1 MFMLT
6 SLKASGFKRLDLQ
19 DKMGFPD
26 GRMLV
31 HGRNE
36 SGKSTILEAIHY
48 ALYGFALRPTKRAGK
63 EDLICYGKSSAVIEL
78 EFSIDDAEY
87 QIRRELKRKGSNV
100 HILNRRDGDGS
111 LSRVTRGATAVN
123 SHILEILHGID
134 SDALLNSCL
143 VEQKELGKLEAS
155 NKQDRIKAMSSLLN
169 LEEFIDARDSIR
181 KDRSNLDKTHSGT
194 MLRLQEA
201 KRASEAYTE
210 AETRKTQAEKRLVV
224 IGNEMVK
231 TKAALEGLEKDL
243 DIISEMKETKA
254 RIDSTQLV
262 LNGKQDER
270 KIIEASLEEANR
282 AQETLKDLEQ
292 QILEAEILKKSESD
306 RLAALDE
313 LIIFDKGL
321 NEGRSELRL
330 STIKLEDATK
340 KQSEAQEATD
350 HLVDISAGIEEY
362 TPAKAADETLS
373 SVIGMI
379 RTFTEAKS
387 VETRIQTESE
397 EAHER
402 LAQLSTSESTIN
414 RLSVEEDRIEKA
426 LKSAQQNKIR
436 SVGAIGF
443 GVACLVAYSIN
454 VIFVIL
460 GVILLSVGAYLTQ
473 KGSSEGLNEAK
484 KELRAQ
490 RECIIGDIA
499 RINEYSDSIK
509 DLQRRAEENR
519 EEISEVKAK
528 ITKKLKDFPRTPRA
542 YSEIFNLKDI
552 DSIEVIRSAIQEDLR
567 QLARLETDKQNIGG
581 TAEKLDQ
588 LSEALTK
595 TKDENVSLQKLVNE
609 FQKEIVARE
618 SASGVTLDQQETI
631 REAYSEATMRLT
643 ELTSTKTQVE
653 ENLKRKPE
661 LEASINSIDGEI
673 KELTVQMEEFTITL
687 DGLREEHGLEMGDER
702 GKQDQ
707 KEAYIKK
714 TASLETEEN
723 QKKRTITESTES
735 MERTSKLQEEYPVL
749 VEEAEGEE
757 FRLEAMRRAVILLDT
772 TRDGIMGSIKT
783 NVEKNMM
790 QFMPTLTGNRYS
802 MARID
807 EERYIIEVYDRE
819 AKNWRGKGV
828 FSGATQDQFSLAL
841 RLAFAISTIPNTRGA
856 RPGFIFLDE
865 PLSGFDTQRRE
876 GFMLLLRE
884 ELSKHFQQII
894 VISHIEAL
902 RDEFHHHISLESGR
916 IVKVQR

>member
-1 MFMLT
+1 MFKLT

-19 DKMGFPD
+19 DKMDFPD

-63 EDLICYGKSSAVIEL
+63 EDLICYGKPSAVIEL

-87 QIRRELKRKGSNV
+87 QVRREIKRKGSNV
-100 HILNRRDGDGS
+100 HILNKRDGDGS
-111 LSRVTRGATAVN
+111 LSRVTTGATAVN

-134 SDALLNSCL
+134 SDALLNSIL

-194 MLRLQEA
+194 ELRLQEA
-201 KRASEAYTE
+201 KRASEEYTE
-210 AETRKTQAEKRLVV
+210 AETRKDHAEKRLVE
-224 IGNEMVK
+224 IGNEMVE
-231 TKAALEGLEKDL
+231 TKSALEGLEKDL
-243 DIISEMKETKA
+243 AIISEMKETKA
-254 RIDSTQLV
+254 SKDSTQLV

-282 AQETLKDLEQ
+282 AQETLNELEQ
-292 QILEAEILKKSESD
+292 QIPEAEILQKSESD

-313 LIIFDKGL
+313 LIILDKEL
-321 NEGRSELRL
+321 NEDRSELRL

-340 KQSEAQEATD
+340 KQSEAQEAAD
-350 HLVDISAGIEEY
+350 HLVNISAGIEEY
-362 TPAKAADETLS
+362 TPAKAAEETVSALL
-373 SVIGMI
+373 GMI

-387 VETRIQTESE
+387 VETRVQTESE
-397 EAHER
+397 ETHER
-402 LAQLSTSESTIN
+402 LAQLSASESTIN

-426 LKSAQQNKIR
+426 LKSVQQNKMR

-443 GVACLVAYSIN
+443 GVACLVAYTISA
-454 VIFVIL
+454 IFVIL
-460 GVILLSVGAYLTQ
+460 GVILLAVGAYLYQ
-473 KGSSEGLNEAK
+473 QGGSEGLDEAK

-490 RECIIGDIA
+490 REGIIGDIA
-499 RINEYSDSIK
+499 RINEYRDSIN
-509 DLQRRAEENR
+509 DLQRKAEDNR
-519 EEISEVKAK
+519 EEISKVKAK

-542 YSEIFNLKDI
+542 YSELFDLKDI
-552 DSIEVIRSAIQEDLR
+552 GSIEEIRSAIQEDLQ
-567 QLARLETDKQNIGG
+567 QLALLEAERLNIGG

-588 LSEALTK
+588 YTEALAK
-595 TKDENVSLQKLVNE
+595 TKDENVSLQKRVDEVQNKIVVNE
-609 FQKEIVARE
+609 
-618 SASGVTLDQQETI
+618 SATGVSIDKQEAI
-631 REAYSEATMRLT
+631 RGAHSRSDRRLT
-643 ELTSTKTQVE
+643 ELTSTKAQVE

-661 LEASINSIDGEI
+661 LEASINSVDDEI
-673 KELTVQMEEFTITL
+673 QELSKQLEAFTNQL
-687 DGLREEHGLEMGDER
+687 DGLREEHGLEIGDEP
-702 GKQDQ
+702 GKQAQ
-707 KEAYIKK
+707 QVLRLKK
-714 TASLETEEN
+714 VASLETEEKEKN
-723 QKKRTITESTES
+723 LTVTESTER

-749 VEEAEGEE
+749 VEEAEGEV
-757 FRLEAMRRAVILLDT
+757 FRLEALRRAVILLDT
-772 TRDGIMGSIKT
+772 TRDGIMGGIKT

-790 QFMPTLTGNRYS
+790 QFLPTLTGNRYS

-902 RDEFHHHISLESGR
+902 RDEFHHHLSLESGR